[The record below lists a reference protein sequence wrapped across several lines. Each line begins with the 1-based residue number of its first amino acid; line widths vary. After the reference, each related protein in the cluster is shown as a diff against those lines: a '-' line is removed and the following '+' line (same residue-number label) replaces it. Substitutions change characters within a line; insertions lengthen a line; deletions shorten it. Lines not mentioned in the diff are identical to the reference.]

1 MFVDVKKL
9 NCLLLKTNSN
19 LQTNTFPKSNKTHQV
34 RSAWN
39 RLHLK
44 RGVDYKMLLF
54 TFQKQCV
61 LSAFCGELRSRHRSP
76 PLPCKSLI
84 YRHTNLQT
92 SSQVQSSAWG
102 KWPTPAFATQNLI
115 SRTSVQMGKEDE
127 QSCPLIATQV
137 PNNRCPH
144 LNPQVCLYMHV

>member
-19 LQTNTFPKSNKTHQV
+19 LQTNPFPKSNKTHQV

-61 LSAFCGELRSRHRSP
+61 LSAFCGELRSRYRSP

-92 SSQVQSSAWG
+92 SSQVQSSVLGEMANSSICHTEFDLQNQYRDG
-102 KWPTPAFATQNLI
+102 KRGPTELSFDSHTGAKQ
-115 SRTSVQMGKEDE
+115 
-127 QSCPLIATQV
+127 
-137 PNNRCPH
+137 
-144 LNPQVCLYMHV
+144 